1 MTDIPAAIA
10 EKAAEAL
17 IAYETSGLCKL
28 GRTCELCDC
37 GRAYMTVEQRATSDR
52 MDVDRARHVLESVW
66 DDVRKEP

>member
-17 IAYETSGLCKL
+17 ISYETSGLCKH
-28 GRTCELCDC
+28 RQTCELCDC
-37 GRAYMTVEQRATSDR
+37 GRAYMTAEQRATSDR

-66 DDVRKEP
+66 DDVRREP